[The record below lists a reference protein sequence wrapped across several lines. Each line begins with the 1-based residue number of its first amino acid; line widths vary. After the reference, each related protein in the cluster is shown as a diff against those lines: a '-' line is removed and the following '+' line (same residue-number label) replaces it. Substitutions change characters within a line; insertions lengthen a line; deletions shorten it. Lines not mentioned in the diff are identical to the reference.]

1 MQNTNHLIIFARA
14 PVYGRVKQRLAN
26 EIGKSAALE
35 FYHNTLTALISRLR
49 HGPWQLSVSVATPG
63 DQQHEVFKHLK
74 TSEQP
79 PGDLGERMR
88 SVLESYTSS
97 NRIIIGSDIPGIE
110 QEHVQRAFALLDN
123 HDVVFGPATDGG
135 FWLVGCRKGPLNCEQ
150 TDQGFMHDV
159 RWSSCHALADT
170 LETLP
175 PQKSVATA
183 DTLSDVDDLLA
194 YQHYCEQCS
203 KVARQKT

>member
-135 FWLVGCRKGPLNCEQ
+135 FWLVGCSQAQAVFESA
-150 TDQGFMHDV
+150 DQLFMSGV
-159 RWSSCHALADT
+159 RWSGCHALADT
-170 LETLP
+170 LKTLSP
-175 PQKSVATA
+175 DKRVATA
-183 DTLSDVDDLLA
+183 GTLSDVDDLQS
-194 YQHYCEQCS
+194 YQHYCEAIAEMS
-203 KVARQKT
+203 E